1 MYIFEKLFLLAF
13 TNQKNAVGEYFFS
26 TPYIILIT
34 VLDLFIKE
42 YLDINT
48 TNPKQ
53 MDIKVLKQSSDNL
66 SHIEKLIFEYVASD
80 SKFNKVDETVK
91 FFTKTRIS
99 EQILEKLIQQN
110 ILIKEKRKFLF
121 FRYKKNVLSE
131 EGIKLKLETIE
142 TITATLQEKNI
153 ETNPK
158 TIEIFILIL
167 VLHKLNTT
175 LRIFQRYIS
184 NLSYKDLSDKINK
197 FKEKLKDEKVEV
209 AFAYTEY
216 FTKNIIPWMLGLF
229 S

>member
-1 MYIFEKLFLLAF
+1 MQLSRKVKGLIINISKNLNYHYINIKKLHNNEIYKITFIQQFMYIFEKLFLLAF
-13 TNQKNAVGEYFFS
+13 TNQKNAVGEEYFFS

-91 FFTKTRIS
+91 IFTKTRIS

-110 ILIKEKRKFLF
+110 ILIK
-121 FRYKKNVLSE
+121 
-131 EGIKLKLETIE
+131 
-142 TITATLQEKNI
+142 
-153 ETNPK
+153 
-158 TIEIFILIL
+158 
-167 VLHKLNTT
+167 
-175 LRIFQRYIS
+175 
-184 NLSYKDLSDKINK
+184 
-197 FKEKLKDEKVEV
+197 
-209 AFAYTEY
+209 
-216 FTKNIIPWMLGLF
+216 
-229 S
+229 